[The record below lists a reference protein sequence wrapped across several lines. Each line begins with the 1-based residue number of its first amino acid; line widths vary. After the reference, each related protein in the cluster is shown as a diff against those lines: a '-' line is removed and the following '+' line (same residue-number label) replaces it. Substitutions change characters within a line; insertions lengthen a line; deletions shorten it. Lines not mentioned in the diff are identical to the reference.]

1 MPAPPHPR
9 PCNHRHPGRSGNLYG
24 VRRGRSASRRPARL
38 RIPARCCP
46 TGFSTPYPRSAVFR
60 TSRIHFPRRSTCGES
75 HGANAET
82 AAQSLPDTGRNP
94 DFNAWLETLAHAC
107 GVSAS
112 EAVVGTWSILYPYPW
127 LGRPD
132 FYRSGLPQA
141 NARGLFRG
149 HDPKQVLCKCKTNV
163 DAFRKSVRYCC
174 LNKLRNQPEPS
185 QRKKRRKKKT

>member
-112 EAVVGTWSILYPYPW
+112 EAVVRTWSILYPYPV
-127 LGRPD
+127 GSAGPISIVPD
-132 FYRSGLPQA
+132 CPGETLAAYFAGTIRTSFVQMQ
-141 NARGLFRG
+141 N
-149 HDPKQVLCKCKTNV
+149 KC
-163 DAFRKSVRYCC
+163 
-174 LNKLRNQPEPS
+174 
-185 QRKKRRKKKT
+185 

>member
-60 TSRIHFPRRSTCGES
+60 TSRIHFPRRSTCRES

-132 FYRSGLPQA
+132 FYRSGLPRRTLAAYFAGTIRNKFCA
-141 NARGLFRG
+141 NA
-149 HDPKQVLCKCKTNV
+149 KQMLTHFGNPCDIVV
-163 DAFRKSVRYCC
+163 
-174 LNKLRNQPEPS
+174 
-185 QRKKRRKKKT
+185 